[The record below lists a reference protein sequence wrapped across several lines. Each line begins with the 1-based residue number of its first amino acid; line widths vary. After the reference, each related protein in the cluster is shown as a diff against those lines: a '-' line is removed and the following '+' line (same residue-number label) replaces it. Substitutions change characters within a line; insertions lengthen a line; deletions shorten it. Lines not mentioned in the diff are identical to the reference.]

1 MKALRSLIGS
11 TTRAKILLYLSVYK
25 ETYPRELT
33 INLRLP
39 LFGVQTQLKNLM
51 RGGVVMVKKQANRR
65 MFSFNP
71 DYVLRKELLALLKKA
86 MQTLSER
93 ERSQYLK
100 PRMLPRAS
108 MSPKASKKG

>member
-11 TTRAKILLYLSVYK
+11 ATRAKILLYLSVYK
-25 ETYPRELT
+25 VTYPRELT

-51 RGGVVMVKKQANRR
+51 KGGVVTVKKDANRQ

-71 DYVLRKELLALLKKA
+71 DYELRKELLALLKKA
-86 MQTLSER
+86 LATLPER
-93 ERSQYLK
+93 DKALYLK
-100 PRMLPRAS
+100 PKMTPRAS
-108 MSPKASKKG
+108 RKG

>member
-11 TTRAKILLYLSVYK
+11 TTRAKILLYMSVYK
-25 ETYPRELT
+25 QTYPRELT

-51 RGGVVMVKKQANRR
+51 KGGVVTVKKDANRQ

-71 DYVLRKELLALLKKA
+71 DYELKKELLSLLRKA
-86 MQTLSER
+86 MKCLPER
-93 ERSQYLK
+93 DRSMYLK
-100 PRMLPRAS
+100 PKMAPRAS
-108 MSPKASKKG
+108 RKV

>member
-11 TTRAKILLYLSVYK
+11 TTRAKILLYMSVYR

-33 INLRLP
+33 INLKLP

-51 RGGVVMVKKQANRR
+51 KGGVVLVKKDANRQ

-71 DYVLRKELLALLKKA
+71 DYLLKKELLSLLKKA
-86 MQTLSER
+86 LGALPAKDKST
-93 ERSQYLK
+93 YLK
-100 PRMLPRAS
+100 PKMIPRATR
-108 MSPKASKKG
+108 KG

>member
-1 MKALRSLIGS
+1 MKALRALIGS

-51 RGGVVMVKKQANRR
+51 KGGVVVVKKEANRQ
-65 MFSFNP
+65 MFSFSP
-71 DYVLRKELLALLKKA
+71 GYELRKELLALLKKSLQSLPEKEKA
-86 MQTLSER
+86 L
-93 ERSQYLK
+93 YLK
-100 PRMLPRAS
+100 PKLTPRAS
-108 MSPKASKKG
+108 RADKK

>member
-11 TTRAKILLYLSVYK
+11 ATRAKILLYLSVYK

-33 INLRLP
+33 INLKLR

-51 RGGVVMVKKQANRR
+51 KGGVVSVKKDANRQ

-71 DYVLRKELLALLKKA
+71 DYELKKELLALLKKA
-86 MQTLSER
+86 MATLTAR
-93 ERSQYLK
+93 DRALYLK
-100 PRMLPRAS
+100 PKMQPRVS
-108 MSPKASKKG
+108 SKD

>member
-11 TTRAKILLYLSVYK
+11 ATRAKILLYLSVYR

-33 INLRLP
+33 INLKLP

-51 RGGVVMVKKQANRR
+51 KGGVVSVKKDANRQ

-71 DYVLRKELLALLKKA
+71 DYELRKELQALLKKA
-86 MQTLSER
+86 MQSLPER
-93 ERSQYLK
+93 EKAMYLK
-100 PRMLPRAS
+100 PKLTPRS
-108 MSPKASKKG
+108 SRKA

>member
-11 TTRAKILLYLSVYK
+11 ATRAKILLYMSLYP

-39 LFGVQTQLKNLM
+39 LFGVQTQLKNLLK
-51 RGGVVMVKKQANRR
+51 GGVVSVKNDANRR

-71 DYVLRKELLALLKKA
+71 EYELKKELLALLRKA
-86 MQTLSER
+86 MKTLPAKER
-93 ERSQYLK
+93 AVYLK
-100 PRMLPRAS
+100 PKLEPRAS
-108 MSPKASKKG
+108 RKR

>member
-11 TTRAKILLYLSVYK
+11 ATRAKILLYLSVYK
-25 ETYPRELT
+25 VTYPRELT

-51 RGGVVMVKKQANRR
+51 KGGVVTVKKDANRQ

-71 DYVLRKELLALLKKA
+71 DYELRKELLALLKKA
-86 MQTLSER
+86 LATLPER
-93 ERSQYLK
+93 DKALYLK
-100 PRMLPRAS
+100 PKMIPRAS
-108 MSPKASKKG
+108 RKG

>member
-11 TTRAKILLYLSVYK
+11 ATRAKILLYLSVYK

-33 INLRLP
+33 INLKLP

-51 RGGVVMVKKQANRR
+51 KGGVVSVKKDANRQ

-71 DYVLRKELLALLKKA
+71 DYELRKELLALLKKA
-86 MQTLSER
+86 MATLPAR
-93 ERSQYLK
+93 DRALYMK
-100 PRMLPRAS
+100 PKMQPRVS
-108 MSPKASKKG
+108 RKD

>member
-11 TTRAKILLYLSVYK
+11 ATRAKILLYLSVYK

-51 RGGVVMVKKQANRR
+51 RGGVVTVKKDANRQ

-71 DYVLRKELLALLKKA
+71 DYELRKELLALLKKA
-86 MQTLSER
+86 LASLPAKDR
-93 ERSQYLK
+93 ALYLK
-100 PRMLPRAS
+100 PKMPPRANR
-108 MSPKASKKG
+108 KD

>member
-11 TTRAKILLYLSVYK
+11 ATRAKILLYLSVYK

-33 INLRLP
+33 INLKLP

-51 RGGVVMVKKQANRR
+51 KGGVVVVKKDSNRQ

-71 DYVLRKELLALLKKA
+71 DYELKKELLALLKKA
-86 MQTLSER
+86 LGGLPEKEPSI
-93 ERSQYLK
+93 YLK
-100 PRMLPRAS
+100 PKLTPRITR
-108 MSPKASKKG
+108 KD